1 MGFPELHL
9 IFGRIMEEIPVSR
22 EREMQRILGREDL
35 DRQQRFEMI
44 KELYN
49 LRQWGM
55 FGIGNQIYGLILI
68 LVS

>member
-1 MGFPELHL
+1 MDFPKLHL

-35 DRQQRFEMI
+35 DRQQKFEMI

-49 LRQWGM
+49 L
-55 FGIGNQIYGLILI
+55 
-68 LVS
+68 SE